1 MVNNGLTN
9 LCNIS
14 VCFPSPDN
22 LMVKFS
28 GRWMLGSEL
37 PETAL
42 VFKPLEA
49 DRRIELI
56 SFDSED
62 LVSWDTSILTFLI
75 KILNECSRRKLRIEM
90 DGLPEGVQRLLKLAS
105 AVPPKDSDKKSE
117 QPFFLERVGVYTL
130 SCFSSVKEPLSF
142 IGETFLAFIRF
153 ITGSASY
160 RRTDLFIFLQD
171 CGAKALPIVTLISV
185 LIGLILAFV
194 GAVQLEMF
202 GAQIYVANLV
212 GLGMAREMGAMMT
225 GIIMAGRTG
234 AAFAAQIGTMQVN
247 EEIDALK
254 TMGIS
259 PMDFLVMPRMIAL
272 IVMMPL
278 LCLYANFMGIL
289 GGMFVGMTM
298 LDISFAQYLEQTRSA
313 IDMTDFSLGLVKSIV
328 FGIIV
333 AMSGC
338 LRGIQCG
345 RSSTAVG
352 NAATSAVVTGIVMI
366 VIFDSLLT
374 VIYSILGI

>member
-1 MVNNGLTN
+1 MTDT
-9 LCNIS
+9 CKIS
-14 VCFPSPDN
+14 VSLSHEKN
-22 LMVKFS
+22 LKVTLS
-28 GRWMLGSEL
+28 GKWLLNSEL
-37 PETAL
+37 PAVEQII
-42 VFKPLEA
+42 KPLESNPHV
-49 DRRIELI
+49 ESI
-56 SFDSED
+56 SFESSEI
-62 LVSWDTSILTFLI
+62 VSWDTSILTFLI
-75 KILNECSRRKLRIEM
+75 KIINESTNRKLRFEM
-90 DGLPEGVQRLLKLAS
+90 GGLPEGVQRLLKLAS
-105 AVPPKDSDKKSE
+105 AVPPKDSDKKAK
-117 QPFFLERVGVYTL
+117 QPSFLERVGVYTI
-130 SCFSSVKEPLSF
+130 SSFSSVKEPLSF

-153 ITGSASY
+153 VTGRASY
-160 RRTDLFIFLQD
+160 RRSDLFIFIQD

-247 EEIDALK
+247 EEIDALQ

-278 LCLYANFMGIL
+278 LCLYANLMGIL

-313 IDMTDFSLGLVKSIV
+313 IDMTDFSLGLVKSVV

-352 NAATSAVVTGIVMI
+352 NAATSAVVTGIVLI

>member
-1 MVNNGLTN
+1 MVDNGLTD
-9 LCNIS
+9 LCKIS
-14 VCFPSPDN
+14 VCLPSPDK

-28 GRWMLGSEL
+28 GRWTLGSEL
-37 PETAL
+37 PSDSQ

-49 DRRIELI
+49 DRRIEFI
-56 SFDSED
+56 SFDSAE

-75 KILNECSRRKLRIEM
+75 KILDECASRKLRVEM
-90 DGLPEGVQRLLKLAS
+90 DGLPEGVQRLLKLSS
-105 AVPPKDSDKKSE
+105 AVPPKASVGPAK
-117 QPFFLERVGVYTL
+117 QPLFFERIGLAAISTFG
-130 SCFSSVKEPLSF
+130 SAREPLSF
-142 IGETFLAFIRF
+142 IGETFLAFMRF
-153 ITGSASY
+153 VRGRASY
-160 RRTDLFIFLQD
+160 RRTDLFIFIQD

-247 EEIDALK
+247 EEIDALQ

-289 GGMFVGMTM
+289 GGMFVGMSM

-313 IDMTDFSLGLVKSIV
+313 ISMTDFSLGLVKSVV
-328 FGIIV
+328 FGVIV

-352 NAATSAVVTGIVMI
+352 NAATSAVVTGIVLI

-374 VIYSILGI
+374 VIYSFLGI

>member
-1 MVNNGLTN
+1 MVDNGLTD
-9 LCNIS
+9 LCKIS
-14 VCFPSPDN
+14 VCLSSPDN

-28 GRWMLGSEL
+28 GRWTLGSEL
-37 PETAL
+37 PSVSQ
-42 VFKPLEA
+42 VFKSLET
-49 DRRIELI
+49 DRRIEFI
-56 SFDSED
+56 SFESAE

-75 KILNECSRRKLRIEM
+75 KILDECASRKLRVEM
-90 DGLPEGVQRLLKLAS
+90 DGLPEGVQRLLKLSS
-105 AVPPKDSDKKSE
+105 AVPPKASVGTAKKSS
-117 QPFFLERVGVYTL
+117 FFERIGL
-130 SCFSSVKEPLSF
+130 AAISMFGSAREPLSF
-142 IGETFLAFIRF
+142 IGETFLAFMRF
-153 ITGSASY
+153 VRGRASY
-160 RRTDLFIFLQD
+160 RRTDLFIFIQD

-247 EEIDALK
+247 EEIDALQ

-289 GGMFVGMTM
+289 GGMFVGMSM

-313 IDMTDFSLGLVKSIV
+313 ISMTDFSLGLVKSVV
-328 FGIIV
+328 FGVIV

-352 NAATSAVVTGIVMI
+352 NAATSAVVTGIVLI

-374 VIYSILGI
+374 VIYSFLGI

>member
-1 MVNNGLTN
+1 M
-9 LCNIS
+9 
-14 VCFPSPDN
+14 
-22 LMVKFS
+22 
-28 GRWMLGSEL
+28 
-37 PETAL
+37 
-42 VFKPLEA
+42 
-49 DRRIELI
+49 
-56 SFDSED
+56 
-62 LVSWDTSILTFLI
+62 
-75 KILNECSRRKLRIEM
+75 
-90 DGLPEGVQRLLKLAS
+90 
-105 AVPPKDSDKKSE
+105 
-117 QPFFLERVGVYTL
+117 
-130 SCFSSVKEPLSF
+130 
-142 IGETFLAFIRF
+142 
-153 ITGSASY
+153 
-160 RRTDLFIFLQD
+160 
-171 CGAKALPIVTLISV
+171 

-247 EEIDALK
+247 EEIDALQ

-289 GGMFVGMTM
+289 GGMFVGMSM

-374 VIYSILGI
+374 VIYSFLGI

>member
-1 MVNNGLTN
+1 MTDT
-9 LCNIS
+9 CKIS
-14 VCFPSPDN
+14 VS
-22 LMVKFS
+22 LSHEKTLKVTLS
-28 GRWMLGSEL
+28 GKWLLNPEL
-37 PETAL
+37 PAVEQI
-42 VFKPLEA
+42 FKPLESNPH
-49 DRRIELI
+49 IESI
-56 SFDSED
+56 SFESSEII
-62 LVSWDTSILTFLI
+62 SWDTSILTFLI
-75 KILNECSRRKLRIEM
+75 KIINECTNSKLRLEM

-105 AVPPKDSDKKSE
+105 AVPPTDPDKKAK
-117 QPFFLERVGVYTL
+117 QPSFLERVGVYTI
-130 SCFSSVKEPLSF
+130 SSFSSAKEPLSF
-142 IGETFLAFIRF
+142 IGETLLAFIRF
-153 ITGSASY
+153 ITGRASY
-160 RRTDLFIFLQD
+160 RRTDLFIFIQD

-247 EEIDALK
+247 EEIDALQ

-289 GGMFVGMTM
+289 GGMFVGITM

-352 NAATSAVVTGIVMI
+352 NAATSAVVTGIVLI

-374 VIYSILGI
+374 VIYSFLGI